1 MDMKKILPALFA
13 FIPLLAAASPL
24 YSPTWG
30 FRLDP
35 PEDYEFT
42 GGDSKNTFSFA
53 TRDGACLDLA
63 VYAFGTGRNQ
73 YQSAEALAKDVQRR
87 LASNGDISVF
97 EYRRKEAVIMELVFT
112 SRKLMSGWALCME
125 LGDPPPVKTRDRQ
138 TGKETGSPA
147 PGGGHPFLL
156 ALAYGPAERKDFQS
170 LYFSVLDSVIP
181 EDGDR
186 LYPGPVT
193 DYSYPREKRKPVPL
207 AGLDAEAWFYEEDA
221 EAAQALVDREFAV
234 LRRYASSAAWK
245 EAWTRFYRAIYRDS
259 CHRLTDAAFIIERRL
274 NVPPLENR
282 DFANS
287 LLQWVQS
294 FKYERD
300 LLGSDF
306 VNLVSAVQE
315 GRGDCDSRA
324 LLWALILNQADIQAC
339 IMVSREFSHAMGLAD
354 LPGPGAHF
362 TVDGKQWLVTETTAK
377 VSIGLIGEEVSD
389 ISGWLGIVLE

>member
-1 MDMKKILPALFA
+1 MKKILLVLLIFLPV
-13 FIPLLAAASPL
+13 LAAASPL

-53 TRDGACLDLA
+53 TRDGAQLDLS

-73 YQSAEALAKDVQRR
+73 YQSAEALAKDIQRR
-87 LASNGDISVF
+87 LGNNGGISVF
-97 EYRRKEAVIMELVFT
+97 KYRRKEAAIMELSFT
-112 SRKLMSGWALCME
+112 AQKRMNGWALCIE
-125 LGDPPPVKTRDRQ
+125 LGSPPPVKTTDSQ
-138 TGKETGSPA
+138 TGKTVGPA
-147 PGGGHPFLL
+147 PVSGGHPFLL
-156 ALAYGPAERKDFQS
+156 ALAYGPAERKEFQQ
-170 LYFSVLDSVIP
+170 LYLSILDSIVP

-186 LYPGPVT
+186 LCPGPIT
-193 DYSYPREKRKPVPL
+193 DYSYPREKRKLMPV

-234 LRRYASSAAWK
+234 LRRYASSAIWK

-259 CHRLTDAAFIIERRL
+259 CDRLTSAAFIIERKL

-282 DFANS
+282 DFANV
-287 LLQWVQS
+287 LLLWVQS
-294 FKYERD
+294 FAYERD

-324 LLWALILNQADIQAC
+324 MLWALILNQADIEAC

-362 TVDGKQWLVTETTAK
+362 AVEGKQWLVAETTAK
-377 VSIGLIGEEVSD
+377 VSIGLIGEQVSD